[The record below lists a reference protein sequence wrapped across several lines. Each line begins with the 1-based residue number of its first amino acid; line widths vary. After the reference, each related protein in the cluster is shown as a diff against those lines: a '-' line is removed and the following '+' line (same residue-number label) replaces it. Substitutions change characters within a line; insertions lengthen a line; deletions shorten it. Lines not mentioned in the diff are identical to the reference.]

1 MNYVL
6 SFIKVRYQPVGRQ
19 VCLTMPF
26 SLFLLSP
33 ALLFQLA
40 DAGRAINP
48 ILKILVPHR
57 LKSAHSFRGMLKIML
72 RNAGVSKE
80 ISGFYTGHSSGDV
93 AGASYGGVGVDTR
106 YNEISKAQHPWL
118 IYK

>member
-1 MNYVL
+1 M
-6 SFIKVRYQPVGRQ
+6 GRQ